1 MILEQKK
8 RLFCPEFFFSAY
20 YFLFQLIKPI
30 LIRFSSAS
38 TVILLQTAVLIVLLS
53 ISSNKWKLNSQ
64 NTGTV
69 VMTIFA
75 VLLLFVL
82 DGAFRPNKMLWDY
95 FYLFLIYGMIPMA
108 LLINVNDYDT
118 LLYWWTWLAV
128 IMGAMYIFDPFKG
141 YQWMGGYMPFGFEA
155 MLPAFAGVCVVLFR
169 YHKKIVIPLMIV
181 FFVETV
187 LFGNKGAII
196 SEVAVFI
203 LTFCFSDK
211 SINVRK
217 LVAVALFG
225 VMVIVFRMGILSA
238 FLSVASSLGIRSY
251 ALVTIAESLQSSD
264 VFFIGRDSLWSDVIQ
279 IILQRPMTG
288 YGIGWLEGEI
298 GNYAHNFFLDIICT
312 FGVLFAILI
321 VLFILSMLRKTI
333 KANNVSFRYFSLLM
347 LVLWFFPLL
356 FSLTFWKVLAFWTFL
371 CILLLYKPKRISKE
385 HTDMASVSKL

>member
-1 MILEQKK
+1 
-8 RLFCPEFFFSAY
+8 
-20 YFLFQLIKPI
+20 
-30 LIRFSSAS
+30 
-38 TVILLQTAVLIVLLS
+38 
-53 ISSNKWKLNSQ
+53 
-64 NTGTV
+64 
-69 VMTIFA
+69 
-75 VLLLFVL
+75 
-82 DGAFRPNKMLWDY
+82 
-95 FYLFLIYGMIPMA
+95 
-108 LLINVNDYDT
+108 
-118 LLYWWTWLAV
+118 
-128 IMGAMYIFDPFKG
+128 
-141 YQWMGGYMPFGFEA
+141 
-155 MLPAFAGVCVVLFR
+155 
-169 YHKKIVIPLMIV
+169 
-181 FFVETV
+181 
-187 LFGNKGAII
+187 
-196 SEVAVFI
+196 
-203 LTFCFSDK
+203 
-211 SINVRK
+211 
-217 LVAVALFG
+217 
-225 VMVIVFRMGILSA
+225 MVIVFRMGILSA

-264 VFFIGRDSLWSDVIQ
+264 VIFIGRDSLWSDVIQ